1 MCKIRKNKPP
11 ISPLSGGQ
19 NDITPLTRGD
29 EGGFKKPRVIK
40 LNEEL
45 IPLTKDHERLLSRFT
60 ETVGLDLGE
69 YHLYEFKRDVLV
81 IQKNSAAKALL
92 QSVFPVRLGQR
103 IGRIEEG
110 IFTPDNRLGRDFQ
123 LTKTPVYEIPT
134 EKELDDYLRGKEI
147 GENLQEGYSVLRYD

>member
-1 MCKIRKNKPP
+1 
-11 ISPLSGGQ
+11 
-19 NDITPLTRGD
+19 
-29 EGGFKKPRVIK
+29 
-40 LNEEL
+40 
-45 IPLTKDHERLLSRFT
+45 
-60 ETVGLDLGE
+60 
-69 YHLYEFKRDVLV
+69 VLV